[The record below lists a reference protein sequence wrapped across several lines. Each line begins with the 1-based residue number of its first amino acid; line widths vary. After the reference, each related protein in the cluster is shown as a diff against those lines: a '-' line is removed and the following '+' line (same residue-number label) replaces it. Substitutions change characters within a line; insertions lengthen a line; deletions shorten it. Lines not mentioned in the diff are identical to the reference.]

1 LFSQTQARWCRVA
14 DFGLATTR
22 VESSTSTTSTIRNT
36 NNVWRAPEL
45 LLKPGAKFTKE
56 SDVWSYGCVL
66 YEIATG
72 SVPWAGVSLD
82 EVKSFYREKTCL
94 EIPEE
99 VDSQFAVVLAVR
111 TQGKALVSRYCKGDW
126 QLGLG
131 RYRVLNLS

>member
-1 LFSQTQARWCRVA
+1 V

-99 VDSQFAVVLAVR
+99 VDSQFAKLIR
-111 TQGKALVSRYCKGDW
+111 LCW
-126 QLGLG
+126 QFEPKERPSFRDIVKVIGNSG
-131 RYRVLNLS
+131 SADIGF